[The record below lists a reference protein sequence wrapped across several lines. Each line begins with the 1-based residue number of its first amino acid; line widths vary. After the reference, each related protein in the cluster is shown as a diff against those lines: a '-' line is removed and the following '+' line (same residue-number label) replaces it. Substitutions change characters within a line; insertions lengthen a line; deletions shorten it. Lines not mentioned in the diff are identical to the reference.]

1 MAEEKSV
8 NGESPSELEIAKG
21 KMEEYFEKV
30 VELLNREVNI
40 ATRYELKVRVETI
53 QDLFKHMFGE

>member
-1 MAEEKSV
+1 MTEAKEAVK
-8 NGESPSELEIAKG
+8 PSELEIAKG
-21 KMEEYFEKV
+21 KMEEYFGKV

-40 ATRYELKVRVETI
+40 ATRYELKIRVETI